1 MRYNKVI
8 FMHKSISLIE
18 RWLDGVP
25 MYRVVTLALLFLVL
39 SSVILGQLGIVV
51 YTGFEQLVSL
61 LVAVSVGLMVNWFCS
76 WLFRAHV
83 NMESAF
89 ITALIVFF
97 LVLPAESVQLADSWI
112 IAAVV
117 AIGIFS
123 KFIIV
128 WRKQHIINPAAAG
141 ALGLAVVYIFFP
153 VPGYFEAVW
162 WIGRPELFLPLVLA
176 GGVVVYKIRKWVPV
190 SSFLVVGFLVFL
202 FEEWKFMGDLSNAAG
217 FWLSGPSLFLA
228 FFMLTEPFTMPPT
241 KNLQAL
247 YGAVVGLISQTTLF
261 LPLGIKITPE
271 LALIVGNV
279 LFFPATLRQKLFL
292 KLVSVREVAL
302 HTYEFVF
309 HKPRSFIFAA
319 GQYLEWMLPHTRPDN
334 RGIRRYFTVASAPE
348 EDFVRLGIRFGATV
362 STYKSALLAMQPGDT
377 IIASQRAGD
386 FLLPS
391 DSSKKL
397 GFIAGGIGITPFI
410 SHLESM
416 SRGQTKN
423 NTVLFY
429 CNNTSLEIAY
439 HDRLQA
445 LALVLP
451 LRLVHIL
458 VKEKREGFESGFL
471 DAEMIRRKSPDYL
484 ERHWYL
490 SGPPGMVNAYSQ
502 LLLELG
508 VPRSQI
514 LKDFFPGLA

>member
-1 MRYNKVI
+1 
-8 FMHKSISLIE
+8 
-18 RWLDGVP
+18 
-25 MYRVVTLALLFLVL
+25 
-39 SSVILGQLGIVV
+39 
-51 YTGFEQLVSL
+51 
-61 LVAVSVGLMVNWFCS
+61 
-76 WLFRAHV
+76 
-83 NMESAF
+83 
-89 ITALIVFF
+89 
-97 LVLPAESVQLADSWI
+97 
-112 IAAVV
+112 
-117 AIGIFS
+117 
-123 KFIIV
+123 
-128 WRKQHIINPAAAG
+128 
-141 ALGLAVVYIFFP
+141 
-153 VPGYFEAVW
+153 
-162 WIGRPELFLPLVLA
+162 
-176 GGVVVYKIRKWVPV
+176 
-190 SSFLVVGFLVFL
+190 VVGFLVFL
-202 FEEWKFMGDLSNAAG
+202 FEEWKLMGDLSNAAG

-241 KNLQAL
+241 KKLQAL
-247 YGAVVGLISQTTLF
+247 YGAVVGFTSQTTLF
-261 LPLGIKITPE
+261 LPLGVKMTPE

-292 KLVSVREVAL
+292 RLKCVREVAL

-309 HKPRSFIFAA
+309 HKPRSFTFAA

-397 GFIAGGIGITPFI
+397 GFIAGGIGVTPFI

-416 SRGQTKN
+416 SRSQTKN

-439 HDRLQA
+439 YDRLQA

-458 VKEKREGFESGFL
+458 AKEKREGFESGFL
-471 DAEMIRRKSPDYL
+471 NTEMIRQKSPDYL

-490 SGPPGMVNAYSQ
+490 SGPPGMVNAYSR
-502 LLLELG
+502 LLRELG
-508 VPRSQI
+508 VPKRQI